1 MGMKYSGLISLAV
14 LVALM
19 SPLSV
24 LADTTVFGL
33 TLGKTT
39 ESELKDKYPDVEDGG
54 VNKWTQGAMY
64 GVPVSNV
71 DFEGIKRL
79 NVVLDEDKHVT
90 AVFVGLD
97 KNRFNFV
104 NSSLAKK
111 YKLVKK
117 DIPFVGDKYARYKN
131 EEDVINIYAPHMSFD
146 MTIEYLERKT
156 EAAMDKA
163 MEANRD
169 KKKEVES
176 SQL

>member
-1 MGMKYSGLISLAV
+1 MGMKYSRLISSAV
-14 LVALM
+14 LVALL

-39 ESELKDKYPDVEDGG
+39 ENELKIKYRDAEEFG
-54 VNKWTQGAMY
+54 VNKWTEGIMY
-64 GVPVSNV
+64 DVPVSSI
-71 DFEGIKRL
+71 DFEGVKKL
-79 NVVLDEDKHVT
+79 NVVLDDDKHVT
-90 AVFVGLD
+90 AVFVTFNQN
-97 KNRFNFV
+97 KFNFV

-117 DIPFVGDKYARYKN
+117 DIPFVGNKYARYRN
-131 EEDVINIYAPHMSFD
+131 DNDVVNVIAPHMSFD
-146 MTIEYLERKT
+146 MRVEYIEKET
-156 EAAMDKA
+156 EAAMDKV
-163 MEANRD
+163 MEARQD